1 MKRKEFE
8 RYLKRD
14 FWRCYHCGISDDTLV
29 PQHRL
34 GRGMGGS
41 KDPKVHAAS
50 NIITFCSD
58 HNGRIENN
66 SIALLRAKRLGWK
79 LESWQDPKDTPVFC
93 MTSGEWYVLRDDCTR
108 TVYNQDHN

>member
-8 RYLKRD
+8 KYLKRD
-14 FWRCYHCGISDDTLV
+14 FGRCYHCGISDDTLV

-41 KDPKVHAAS
+41 SARDVPS

-58 HNGRIENN
+58 HNGRIEQNYVA
-66 SIALLRAKRLGWK
+66 SARAKRLGWK
-79 LESWQDPKDTPVFC
+79 LESWQNPLTTPVFS
-93 MTSGEWYVLRDDCTR
+93 MAVGEWYLLDDHYSR
-108 TVYNQDHN
+108 QVYNPE